1 MPISLDEH
9 MMRSIIMDHFSNPR
23 HRHVPNDLSSYIQI
37 HKDSENCI
45 DDITLYIEIEG
56 NVVKDALFDGVACTI
71 TASST
76 DIMCD
81 LVIGKTIE
89 EAKSILESY
98 FNMIFEKP
106 FDSDILDE
114 ANAFKNTHKQAARIK
129 CATIGW
135 NALKEAIE
143 QDGK

>member
-1 MPISLDEH
+1 MPIFLDEH

-45 DDITLYIEIEG
+45 DDITLYVEIKDG
-56 NVVKDALFDGVACTI
+56 VVTDALFDGVACTI

-89 EAKSILESY
+89 EAKKILESY

-135 NALKEAIE
+135 NALKEAISV
-143 QDGK
+143 DGK

>member
-1 MPISLDEH
+1 MLVLNF
-9 MMRSIIMDHFSNPR
+9 M
-23 HRHVPNDLSSYIQI
+23 L
-37 HKDSENCI
+37 C
-45 DDITLYIEIEG
+45 
-56 NVVKDALFDGVACTI
+56 FDGVACTI

-89 EAKSILESY
+89 EAKNILESY

>member
-1 MPISLDEH
+1 MPILLDDH

-23 HRHVPNDLSSYIQI
+23 HKGAPLNLSEYTQV

-45 DDITLYIEIEG
+45 DDITLY
-56 NVVKDALFDGVACTI
+56 VKVDDGKVIDAMFDGVACTI
-71 TASST
+71 TSSST

-81 LVIGKTIE
+81 LIIGKPID
-89 EAKSILESY
+89 EANKIIESY

-106 FDSDILDE
+106 FDSDILEE

-135 NALKEAIE
+135 NALKEAIDKKDE
-143 QDGK
+143 

>member
-23 HRHVPNDLSSYIQI
+23 HRKVPNDLSSYMQI

-45 DDITLYIEIEG
+45 DDITLYIEIKDG
-56 NVVKDALFDGVACTI
+56 IVSDALFDGVACTI

-81 LVIGKTIE
+81 LVIGKSIE
-89 EAKSILESY
+89 EAKKILESY

-135 NALKEAIE
+135 NALKEAI
-143 QDGK
+143 DSNGK

>member
-23 HRHVPNDLSSYIQI
+23 HRHVPNDLSNYIQI

-89 EAKSILESY
+89 EAKNILESY

>member
-1 MPISLDEH
+1 MPILLDDH

-23 HRHVPNDLSSYIQI
+23 HKGVPLNLSEYRQV

-45 DDITLYIEIEG
+45 DDIILY
-56 NVVKDALFDGVACTI
+56 VKVDDGKVIDAMFDGVACTI
-71 TASST
+71 TSSST

-81 LVIGKTIE
+81 LIIGKPIE
-89 EAKSILESY
+89 EANKIIESY

-106 FDSDILDE
+106 FDSDILEE

-135 NALKEAIE
+135 NALKEAIDKKDE
-143 QDGK
+143 